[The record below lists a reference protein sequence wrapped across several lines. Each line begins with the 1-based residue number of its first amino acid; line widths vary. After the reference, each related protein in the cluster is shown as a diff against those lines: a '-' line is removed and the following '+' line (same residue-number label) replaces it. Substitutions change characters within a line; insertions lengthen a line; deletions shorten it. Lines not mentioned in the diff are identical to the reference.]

1 MSIELVLRKE
11 AQLDLDEIFIWYEEQ
26 KMGLGF
32 DFLSEFE
39 ASPDRSLK

>member
-1 MSIELVLRKE
+1 MSFELVLRKE

-32 DFLSEFE
+32 DFPSEFE